1 MKIKQRRTWEQEV
14 WRLKNLVRKL
24 KVELQGIQ
32 DDFRINIDFIKDQN
46 ATFSMNL
53 MKSMVQVKDNANFF
67 EEENRKLRL
76 MYEKHEKEV

>member
-1 MKIKQRRTWEQEV
+1 M
-14 WRLKNLVRKL
+14 
-24 KVELQGIQ
+24 QGIN

-67 EEENRKLRL
+67 EE
-76 MYEKHEKEV
+76 